1 MRPEDLPEADREFI
15 ALSRK
20 TAQQR
25 RLRAQALVG
34 GLVALVGLLGVGL
47 VYREPIRQFALGQYH
62 WRTAM
67 GPAPGPPAN
76 CRRKTLF
83 CASTP

>member
-1 MRPEDLPEADREFI
+1 MGLPLAQAQSWFIMRPEDLPEADREFI

-47 VYREPIRQFALGQYH
+47 VYREPISL
-62 WRTAM
+62 
-67 GPAPGPPAN
+67 
-76 CRRKTLF
+76 L
-83 CASTP
+83 